1 MKSLQSK
8 IFIFFVLLLLFV
20 QGVAFWTLYVG
31 NQNQQKQ
38 EVNNRLTTAKT
49 VFTELFSS
57 RIEYLAAFAETVSK
71 DYGIKQVFNEDQ
83 RSLLV
88 ALNNHRKRIH
98 ADLAMTVSS
107 DGIVNAQLVSV
118 AQQEGERKVRR
129 GDEVGTEFRFP
140 DWLMNADQGYLYA
153 MGQDVYQISLSPVK
167 VGAKTIGWVV
177 FGFQVDARLA
187 TEFMGITGL
196 ETDFV
201 VEGEAGWWLVAS
213 SSPTADVSFSE
224 KIISYQP
231 VDDQFIAISHQI
243 SEDQH
248 LRFGVA
254 MYGLRANF
262 VEVLQQQWW
271 KLLILAVGTLVLSL
285 AGAYW
290 ISASITRPVKRLVE
304 QAKIVASGDYNQ
316 TVHLNDQSELGQLA
330 DEINLMQEAVLS
342 REQALSHRA
351 NHDPLTDLPNRNF
364 LKIILDSLCQQQNEG
379 FGVIQLNL
387 SRLKDV
393 NDTLGHQ
400 VGDCVIQALAE
411 RLARVEG
418 FQLVCHLGADE
429 FVALTDN
436 CPVSEADSCVRR
448 CLDNLDA
455 ALEPVF
461 DYEGLGF
468 QLQVRS
474 GVSLYPQHSGH
485 PESLLRMSDI
495 ALHHT
500 RTTSQQVQW
509 FAPDL
514 DVNSVE
520 RLNLIND
527 LKQAISGDQ
536 LVLFYQ
542 PKLNLKTR
550 IVTHT
555 EALVRWIHPTLG
567 MVPPD
572 NFIHIA
578 EQTGQINALTRWV
591 IMTALRQYND
601 WRSAGLDLGIAINIS
616 AANLKD
622 PDFYS
627 FLCGAVGELAV
638 PAGKIT
644 LEVTE
649 SAVVEDPE
657 SAIKLLSRFKD
668 VGMRISIDDYG
679 TGYSSLAQ
687 LKQLPVHELKIDK
700 SFIQRLSDDQSDQ
713 IIVKSTIELAHSMG
727 LSVVAEGIEDEFA
740 LDWLTSNNCELA
752 QGYHISRP
760 QSVDVLTPWLKEHAE
775 LSSRE
780 EAC

>member
-8 IFIFFVLLLLFV
+8 IFTFFVLLLLLV
-20 QGVAFWTLYVG
+20 QGVAFWTLYAG

-38 EVNNRLTTAKT
+38 EISNRLTTAKT

-88 ALNNHRKRIH
+88 ALNNHRKRIN
-98 ADLAMTVSS
+98 ADLAMTVSAE
-107 DGIVNAQLVSV
+107 GVINAQLVS
-118 AQQEGERKVRR
+118 AEEDDGGRKVRR
-129 GDEVGTEFRFP
+129 GDEVGAEFRYP
-140 DWLMNADQGYLYA
+140 GWLKNPERGHLYA
-153 MGQDVYQISLSPVK
+153 IGKNVYQLSLSPVK

-177 FGFQVDARLA
+177 FGFQVDGRLA
-187 TEFMGITGL
+187 TEFMTITGL
-196 ETDFV
+196 ETDFI
-201 VEGEAGWWLVAS
+201 VEGDAGWWLVAS
-213 SSPTADVSFSE
+213 SSPTADVKFSGS
-224 KIISYQP
+224 IINGDP
-231 VDDQFIAISHQI
+231 VDDQYIVVGHQI

-262 VEVLQQQWW
+262 VEVLQEQWW

-290 ISASITRPVKRLVE
+290 ISASITRPVKRLVQ

-316 TVHLNDQSELGQLA
+316 TIKLDDQSELGQLA
-330 DEINLMQEAVLS
+330 DEINLMQDAVLS

-364 LKIILDSLCQQQNEG
+364 LKIILDSLCGQEEA

-400 VGDCVIQALAE
+400 VGDYVIQALAD
-411 RLARVEG
+411 RLRSVQG

-429 FVALTDN
+429 FVVLTEN
-436 CPVSEADSCVRR
+436 CPLAEAESCVQR

-461 DYEGLGF
+461 DYQGLGF

-474 GVSLYPQHSGH
+474 GVSLYPQHSKT
-485 PESLLRMSDI
+485 PDSLLRMSDI

-500 RTTSQQVQW
+500 RATSQQVQW
-509 FAPDL
+509 FAPEL

-542 PKLNLKTR
+542 PKLNLQSR
-550 IVTHT
+550 VVTHV
-555 EALVRWIHPTLG
+555 EALVRWIHPTMG

-591 IMTALRQYND
+591 IRTALNQYNE
-601 WRSAGLDLGIAINIS
+601 WRAEGLDLGVAINIS

-622 PDFYS
+622 PDFYG
-627 FLCGAVGELAV
+627 FLCETIQELAV
-638 PAGKIT
+638 PAEKIT

-657 SAIKLLSRFKD
+657 SAITLLSRFKD
-668 VGMRISIDDYG
+668 WGMRISIDDYG

-760 QSVDVLTPWLKEHAE
+760 QAVDALTPWLKDHAQ
-775 LSSRE
+775 LNPRE